1 MPLLGFR
8 ICKDNKYRFL
18 NSINSYERTSKLDGV
33 TTSFILLISQF
44 VIDGFLNGALM

>member
-33 TTSFILLISQF
+33 TTSLISQF